1 VDRKLSAEIQLMKKQ
16 KEERKLIIKQI
27 RDPKKR
33 RNQIVNNSQAMK
45 RDEDGLSPLLPPD
58 FNKT

>member
-1 VDRKLSAEIQLMKKQ
+1 MLKKQ
-16 KEERKLIIKQI
+16 KEDRKLIIKQI
-27 RDPKKR
+27 RDPHKR
-33 RNQIVNNSQAMK
+33 RNQIVNNSVAMK